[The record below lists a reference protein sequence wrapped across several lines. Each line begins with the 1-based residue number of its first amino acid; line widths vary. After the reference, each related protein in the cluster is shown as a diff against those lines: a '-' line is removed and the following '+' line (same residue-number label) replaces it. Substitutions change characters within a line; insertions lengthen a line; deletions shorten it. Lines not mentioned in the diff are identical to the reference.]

1 MSPLNR
7 RAPSRR
13 GFLGLGGGALLAGAL
28 AGCGLGTTTASSRAR
43 DSRVVVGLSA
53 AVTTLDPM
61 NTTSVGTDLSVLS
74 SVYSSLVTRRP
85 DLSIGPDAA
94 SSWERVEPTRWRF
107 RLDERATFAD
117 GTPLD
122 ADVVVWNVERLLNA
136 DNALRMT
143 SNFPL
148 LSGAE
153 KVDATTVDLVTSAPD
168 ADLLGA
174 LSFLYL
180 LSPAWAEANNPATAT
195 MGSGPYEITR
205 YSPGGIVELRAR
217 ADHWRGAPAI
227 RQVTYRITPSA
238 AARVSGLL
246 SGELD
251 VVAGL
256 DPQDL
261 DRLRTARDLT
271 VHQLDTTRMA
281 FIKLNT
287 LTGPMR
293 DLRVRQAVNYAVDKR
308 SITESLLKGTVEP
321 SPGQL
326 LTSDYAGYPEG
337 LTGYP
342 HDPDRAR
349 ELLREAGYGDGERLH
364 VELTVPTGQ
373 YVAGD
378 LIVQAVAQQL
388 SEVGIRADI
397 NSIPFTVYMQK
408 YLVDQDM
415 SDMQYITQAWPTL
428 AAGGLYGLFVS
439 DSPYAY
445 WDDAEFTAAVTEART
460 TEDTARRDELYAT
473 AARRA
478 REQAPVLFLFPQP
491 GIHAAARNLNWR
503 ARPDDWVRPAEMS
516 WKEDA

>member
-1 MSPLNR
+1 MTMF
-7 RAPSRR
+7 SRR
-13 GFLGLGGGALLAGAL
+13 GFLGLGAGVGVAL
-28 AGCGLGTTTASSRAR
+28 AVPLSGCMSAATPATRAGR
-43 DSRVVVGLSA
+43 SEVVIGLST

-85 DLSIGPDAA
+85 DLTIGPDVAV
-94 SSWERVEPTRWRF
+94 SWEQPEPTRWRF
-107 RLDERATFAD
+107 QLDESASFAD
-117 GTPLD
+117 GSPLD
-122 ADVVVWNVERLLNA
+122 ADVVRWNIERLTDA

-143 SNFPL
+143 SNFAL
-148 LSGAE
+148 LQRAE
-153 KVDATTVDLVTSAPD
+153 KVGPHTIDLVTSEPD
-168 ADLLGA
+168 ADLLDA

-180 LSPAWAEANNPATAT
+180 LHPAWTSDHNPATAA

-205 YSPGGIVELRAR
+205 YSPGGNVELRAR
-217 ADHWRGAPAI
+217 ADYWGPAPAI
-227 RQVTYRITPSA
+227 REVTFRITPSES
-238 AARVSGLL
+238 ARVSGLL

-251 VVAGL
+251 MVAGL

-261 DRLRTARDLT
+261 ERLSTDRALAI
-271 VHQLDTTRMA
+271 HQQDTTRMA

-287 LTGPMR
+287 LTGPMT
-293 DLRVRQAVNYAVDKR
+293 DIRVRHAVNYAVDKR
-308 SITESLLKGTVEP
+308 SITESLLQGSVEP

-326 LTSDYAGYPEG
+326 LTSDY
-337 LTGYP
+337 TGYDGGLESYP
-342 HDPDRAR
+342 YDPDRAR
-349 ELLREAGYGDGERLH
+349 ELLTEAGYGGGRPLR
-364 VELTVPTGQ
+364 VELTVPSGQ

-388 SEVGIRADI
+388 REVGVRAEI

-428 AAGGLYGLFVS
+428 AAGGVYGMFLA

-445 WDDAEFTAAVTEART
+445 WQDEEFTEAVTEARAAV
-460 TEDTARRDELYAT
+460 DPARRNALYAQ

-478 REQAPVLFLFPQP
+478 REEAPVLFLFPQP
-491 GIHAAARNLNWR
+491 GIHATAERLRWR
-503 ARPDDWVRPAEMS
+503 PRPDDWARPADMS
-516 WKEDA
+516 WKEAA

>member
-1 MSPLNR
+1 MSAHSR
-7 RAPSRR
+7 RALSRR
-13 GFLGLGGGALLAGAL
+13 GFLGLGGGALLAGTL
-28 AGCGLGTTTASSRAR
+28 AGCLGSNTSGSRAR
-43 DSRVVVGLSA
+43 DSRVVIGLSA

-94 SSWERVEPTRWRF
+94 ASWDRVEPTRWRF
-107 RLDERATFAD
+107 HLDERAAFAD

-122 ADVVVWNVERLLNA
+122 ADVVLWNVERLLDA

-148 LSGAE
+148 LTGAE
-153 KVDATTVDLVTSAPD
+153 KVDAGTVDLVTSEPD

-180 LSPAWAEANNPATAT
+180 LSPAWAESHTPATAT

-217 ADHWRGAPAI
+217 DDYWGTAPAV
-227 RQVTYRITPSA
+227 RHVTYRITPSE

-251 VVAGL
+251 LVAGL

-261 DRLRTARDLT
+261 DRLRTDRELT

-293 DLRVRQAVNYAVDKR
+293 DLRVRQAVNHAVDKR
-308 SITESLLKGTVEP
+308 AITESLLKGTVEP

-326 LTSDYAGYPEG
+326 LTADYAGYADG
-337 LTGYP
+337 LSGYP
-342 HDPDRAR
+342 YDPDRAR
-349 ELLREAGYGDGERLH
+349 ELLREAGYGDGNRLH

-388 SEVGIRADI
+388 SQVGIRADI

-428 AAGGLYGLFVS
+428 AAGGLYGLFVA

-445 WDDAEFTAAVTEART
+445 WDDAEFTDAVTEART
-460 TEDTARRDELYAT
+460 TEDTARRNELYAT

-491 GIHAAARNLNWR
+491 GIHAAAKDLEWR

-516 WKEDA
+516 WKGAA

>member
-1 MSPLNR
+1 MSALG
-7 RAPSRR
+7 RR
-13 GFLGLGGGALLAGAL
+13 GFLGLGAGAAL
-28 AGCGLGTTTASSRAR
+28 ALGLTGCLSAASPAARAR
-43 DSRVVVGLSA
+43 RSEAVIGLSA

-94 SSWERVEPTRWRF
+94 VSWDRPEPTRWRF
-107 RLDERATFAD
+107 RLDGNAAFAD

-122 ADVVVWNVERLLNA
+122 AEAVAWNVARLLDA
-136 DNALRMT
+136 GNALRMT

-148 LSGAE
+148 LRGAE
-153 KVDATTVDLVTSAPD
+153 PVDAHTVDLVTSEPD
-168 ADLLGA
+168 ADLPAA

-180 LSPAWAEANNPATAT
+180 LSPGWTARHNPATEA
-195 MGSGPYEITR
+195 MGSGPYEIVR
-205 YSPGGIVELRAR
+205 YSPGGNVELRAR
-217 ADHWRGAPAI
+217 SGYWGPAPAI
-227 RQVTYRITPSA
+227 RDITFRITPSES
-238 AARVSGLL
+238 ARVSGLL

-251 VVAGL
+251 MVAGL

-261 DRLRTARDLT
+261 ERLAADRALT

-287 LTGPMR
+287 LAGPMR
-293 DLRVRQAVNYAVDKR
+293 DIRVRHAVNYAVDKR
-308 SITESLLKGTVEP
+308 AITGSLLKDTVEP

-326 LTSDYAGYPEG
+326 LTADYAGHDDG

-342 HDPDRAR
+342 YDPERAR
-349 ELLREAGYGDGERLH
+349 ALLAEAGFGPGRPLS
-364 VELTVPTGQ
+364 VELTVPSGQ

-388 SEVGIRADI
+388 RQVGVRASI

-445 WDDAEFTAAVTEART
+445 WADEEFTDAVTEARAST
-460 TEDTARRDELYAT
+460 DTARRDELYAA

-491 GIHAAARNLNWR
+491 GIHGTAKNLRWR
-503 ARPDDWVRPAEMS
+503 PRPDDWVRPAEMA
-516 WKEDA
+516 WKEAA